1 MSTLRSEDR
10 VSLCTFTF
18 ADGRCCRT
26 PRHSGHPHLCYFHA
40 RKEAQAL
47 AAEQAGRDIS
57 SCLSSGPYLSACN
70 LSMALARLFSAVA
83 QGHIKPKT
91 ANTLAY
97 LGQTLLQTIR
107 LAQHEYI
114 NAFDTDAWRSAVRLS
129 LPRASKGSPRSAKRV
144 PRSSRSAPKSSETV
158 PRSSS
163 GSPPPRASSPPPTPT
178 PRPPNPKSQPG
189 ANPLPS
195 SGAAFYEAVCKL
207 TNTKSP

>member
-18 ADGRCCRT
+18 SDGRRCLT
-26 PRHSGHPHLCYFHA
+26 PLHTGNPHLCYSHA

-57 SCLSSGPYLSACN
+57 ACFSGHYLSACN
-70 LSMALARLFSAVA
+70 LSIALARLFSAVA

-91 ANTLAY
+91 ANSLAY

-129 LPRASKGSPRSAKRV
+129 LPRSSRGSPQS
-144 PRSSRSAPKSSETV
+144 PKA
-158 PRSSS
+158 R
-163 GSPPPRASSPPPTPT
+163 
-178 PRPPNPKSQPG
+178 
-189 ANPLPS
+189 
-195 SGAAFYEAVCKL
+195 
-207 TNTKSP
+207 